1 MKRLLFLSCVFISVV
16 CVCAASAQS
25 ADFEDLILAPESF
38 WDGSDESGGFSSNG
52 VFFSNNYNAEWMSWD
67 GFSYSNLT
75 DTTAEGYAAQYNAIT
90 GSGKDN
96 SEIYAV
102 CYVSA
107 FAQGPPT
114 ITLDTEKTVSG
125 AYFTNTNYAYYSM
138 KNGDD
143 FARKFTDDDWFLL
156 TVTGFDAQGET
167 AGTVSFKLADGT
179 NIVDTWTWVDLS
191 ALGMVKEL
199 TFSLSST
206 DTGDYGMNTPAYF
219 AMDNFDESDDDDDDD
234 DTCFIQL
241 IIHE

>member
-1 MKRLLFLSCVFISVV
+1 MFISVV

-75 DTTAEGYAAQYNAIT
+75 DTTVEGISMLNTAIT

-143 FARKFTDDDWFLL
+143 FSRNLRMTTGFSLTKPSSVSTHKVKTTAPYHSNPLL
-156 TVTGFDAQGET
+156 TAQI
-167 AGTVSFKLADGT
+167 S
-179 NIVDTWTWVDLS
+179 
-191 ALGMVKEL
+191 
-199 TFSLSST
+199 
-206 DTGDYGMNTPAYF
+206 
-219 AMDNFDESDDDDDDD
+219 
-234 DTCFIQL
+234 
-241 IIHE
+241 